1 LTGGFI
7 GSTPKV
13 YSYDLNGN
21 ATVDRLGTAF
31 SYNHLNLPKTASRTG
46 VSVSYGYDALGTKL
60 QKYSDV
66 GGIRTTRDYIRG
78 IEYKKEETGFQVI
91 DLILTEEGYLQN
103 SSGTY
108 IFHYNLTDHLGNVRA
123 VIRKGSTETA
133 SVIVQKQ
140 DYYPFGKTK
149 AIVTGGINRYLY
161 NGKEKQEELGDQLD
175 YGARFYDAE
184 VGRWNVV
191 DPLADEFENLS
202 PYNYGMNN
210 PILMIDP
217 DGMAPDSTLIGGI
230 IETITVWGNKK
241 ASGTF
246 LNIGLFSAANVY
258 GDEGLNKL
266 RPETNFDVLTAYFTY
281 VGKVVTHS
289 QSGKPEG
296 GKVPFK
302 NNMSRSILKFA
313 SRVSTQKMTRHIK
326 ASAPNNKSYF
336 DKIEDAQSV
345 LDAYNTGNYR
355 LISENVS
362 QNTVVIQVKHV
373 TGTFINVGNPNGLP
387 DLKMPSQKFMIHS
400 TSAPKVVPVNPNK

>member
-1 LTGGFI
+1 M
-7 GSTPKV
+7 
-13 YSYDLNGN
+13 
-21 ATVDRLGTAF
+21 GTAF
-31 SYNHLNLPKTASRTG
+31 TYNHLNLPKSASRTG
-46 VSVSYGYDALGTKL
+46 AYVSYMYDALGTKL

-66 GGIRTTRDYIRG
+66 GGIRTTRDYVMG
-78 IEYKKEETGFQVI
+78 IKYKKEGTGSLVI
-91 DLILTEEGYLQN
+91 DLIKTKEGCLQN

-108 IFHYNLTDHLGNVRA
+108 VFHYNLTDHLGNVRA

-133 SVIVQKQ
+133 SVVVQKQ
-140 DYYPFGKTK
+140 EQPSGKTK

-161 NGKEKQEELGDQLD
+161 NGKERQEELGNQLD
-175 YGARFYDAE
+175 YGARFYYAE
-184 VGRWNVV
+184 IGRWNVL
-191 DPLADEFENLS
+191 DPLTDEFENLS

-217 DGMAPDSTLIGGI
+217 DGMAPDSILIEGI

-281 VGKVVTHS
+281 VGKVVIHS

-313 SRVSTQKMTRHIK
+313 SKVSIQKMTRHIK
-326 ASAPNNKSYF
+326 TSAPKNKSYF

-345 LDAYNTGNYR
+345 LDAYNTGN
-355 LISENVS
+355 
-362 QNTVVIQVKHV
+362 
-373 TGTFINVGNPNGLP
+373 
-387 DLKMPSQKFMIHS
+387 
-400 TSAPKVVPVNPNK
+400 